1 MVTRIPREPV
11 TDALR
16 DEWSTL
22 EAVLVELSDD
32 QLAAPSILDGWTVS
46 DVFAHIA
53 GTEWMLTGR
62 EVNSTRNVADLPHVR
77 NPIGE
82 LNENWLD
89 FYRARSRQ
97 ELTDDFHD
105 VTAQR
110 LNALEGLTEQQW
122 DAEAFTPVGPDSFG
136 RFMRVRVFDSWTHE
150 IDIRD
155 SLNLGVPTDIV
166 PATAA
171 RKEMVT
177 NLPYLI
183 GKRAAAPAGTTVT
196 VDFTGLAPRAV
207 HIAVDDRAAVVPAI
221 DGPADVTLR
230 VDLVDYARLIGGR
243 TTADPSRV
251 QIEGDTALGERI
263 VGNLHYLI

>member
-11 TDALR
+11 VDALR
-16 DEWSTL
+16 DEWDTL
-22 EAVLVELSDD
+22 EGLLVQLSDA

-46 DVFAHIA
+46 DIFAHIV

-62 EVNSTRNVADLPHVR
+62 EVEPTRDVAELPHVR

-89 FYRARSRQ
+89 HYRARSRQ
-97 ELTDDFHD
+97 ELTDDFRA

-110 LNALEGLTEQQW
+110 LTALEGLTGQQW
-122 DAEAFTPVGPDSFG
+122 DAESFTPVGPDSYG
-136 RFMRVRVFDSWTHE
+136 RFMRIRVFDCWVHE

-155 SLNLGVPTDIV
+155 SLDLGAPDDIV
-166 PATAA
+166 PATSA

-183 GKRAAAPAGTTVT
+183 GKRAGAPAGTTVA
-196 VDFTGLAPRAV
+196 VEFTGLAPRTVYVAV
-207 HIAVDDRAAVVPAI
+207 EDRAAVVPTI

-243 TTADPSRV
+243 ASADRRRV
-251 QIEGDTALGERI
+251 HIDGDTVLGERI
-263 VGNLHYLI
+263 VAQLNYLI